1 MKWYPAVFGVWVWP
15 LYYGR
20 DIFPKEI
27 SWAWYPQRMGR
38 VAWQSKEFSISW
50 LGYMFFIFALC
61 LFLGPCTFS
70 AHPIL
75 SSLSWGSSQ
84 RLSFR
89 CTLNPSSPPPG
100 NADHYILLKWRL
112 SSCLAHS
119 EDSARADCFFFV
131 VFFFFAILKAEQ
143 KQSRG
148 VTAVCLAFYGYV
160 SHSIPRDSASWSLLR
175 SHMTGQET
183 KGLPRVSC
191 ESSWSLGK
199 NPHSKRGL
207 LSEFQSWHVV
217 LGVLTSESPAAQ
229 MCQFPVTARTDDH
242 KSGCLQQEELILSQL
257 WKPEV

>member
-1 MKWYPAVFGVWVWP
+1 MKWYPAVFSVWVWP

-38 VAWQSKEFSISW
+38 VAWQSEEFFISW
-50 LGYMFFIFALC
+50 LGYMFFYIFALC
-61 LFLGPCTFS
+61 FFRRPWTFS
-70 AHPIL
+70 ANPIL
-75 SSLSWGSSQ
+75 SSGSWGSSQ
-84 RLSFR
+84 CLSFR

-100 NADHYILLKWRL
+100 NADQYILLKWRL

-119 EDSARADCFFFV
+119 EHLASAD
-131 VFFFFAILKAEQ
+131 FFFFFSILKAEQ

-148 VTAVCLAFYGYV
+148 VTAVCLALYSV

-175 SHMTGQET
+175 SHMTGRET

-199 NPHSKRGL
+199 NPHSKRDL
-207 LSEFQSWHVV
+207 LSEFQSWHDVP
-217 LGVLTSESPAAQ
+217 GVLTSESPTAQ
-229 MCQFPVTARTDDH
+229 MC
-242 KSGCLQQEELILSQL
+242 
-257 WKPEV
+257 